1 LATLRRNGRTR
12 ARPERAEKVD
22 RIAPV
27 RYVNDRLVI
36 HLRRPQLTPRIVDK
50 DERRAHILEA
60 ATHVFARQG
69 YQAARIEDVAREA
82 GIAKGTV
89 YLYFGSRDEILV
101 AAFEAFAEEMMAGVR
116 AVLES
121 EAPALS
127 RLRSVVRVVL
137 SSMEAEPELSRVV
150 LDFWSAGT
158 FGAMGSGEK
167 PSIDFGT
174 VYAQYR
180 GLFDTLL
187 EEAKREGSV
196 RGDLPNDAPAV
207 IVGAI
212 EGVMLQWI
220 VDSEAPSPLKMVEP
234 MLEVLLDGLSK
245 GGAGR

>member
-1 LATLRRNGRTR
+1 MTDLPARLRDAVKGVSKDDGFDYLVPAKDLAQTNAL
-12 ARPERAEKVD
+12 
-22 RIAPV
+22 
-27 RYVNDRLVI
+27 
-36 HLRRPQLTPRIVDK
+36 LT
-50 DERRAHILEA
+50 EA
-60 ATHVFARQG
+60 AE
-69 YQAARIEDVAREA
+69 RIE
-82 GIAKGTV
+82 G
-89 YLYFGSRDEILV
+89 LDEEYERTTDDQQATIDSLR
-101 AAFEAFAEEMMAGVR
+101 AALDKVEAFAEEMMAGVR

-158 FGAMGSGEK
+158 FGARGSGEK

-174 VYAQYR
+174 VYAQHR

-220 VDSEAPSPLKMVEP
+220 VDPEAPSPLKMVEP